1 MIVKSTQF
9 SLWLQCILFD
19 NKLSIYLAFPPD
31 SALKG
36 REIERENKQG
46 QSENKLSCLCHLQPK
61 RDSNKPV

>member
-19 NKLSIYLAFPPD
+19 NKLSIYLAFLPD

-36 REIERENKQG
+36 GAIERENKQG
-46 QSENKLSCLCHLQPK
+46 QSENKLS
-61 RDSNKPV
+61 